1 MKHLFGQRGDGQEG
15 NWSLKVFHQCNECL
29 AGAHP
34 LPVEVSQPAQPQLH
48 DCLHL
53 LHQVSLL
60 HPWLFVQEVYTP
72 SPRCGRVLSKPGGAW
87 WCDRCRAPPA
97 RCSVCHAVVKGLFV
111 WCQVKYKLIV
121 YPTYNYQRIKKTWA
135 FLPLALLYAN
145 QLIAIFR
152 VVAMGAMF
160 FVCSNG
166 WRSRRVAL
174 LAAATNVSTIN
185 LSQAVKDFRVRQIV
199 VIWYRLLST
208 LAMTNVEMWLSVTWL
223 CSVPQCVKETELTN
237 GKCTL
242 RI

>member
-1 MKHLFGQRGDGQEG
+1 MNFANYSPNHDMFALVLISYYETPIWPNRG
-15 NWSLKVFHQCNECL
+15 WPRAKLVFESISPISHQCNNECV

-111 WCQVKYKLIV
+111 WCQVKYKPIV
-121 YPTYNYQRIKKTWA
+121 YPTYNYQRIKKLGA
-135 FLPLALLYAN
+135 VLP
-145 QLIAIFR
+145 
-152 VVAMGAMF
+152 
-160 FVCSNG
+160 
-166 WRSRRVAL
+166 
-174 LAAATNVSTIN
+174 
-185 LSQAVKDFRVRQIV
+185 
-199 VIWYRLLST
+199 
-208 LAMTNVEMWLSVTWL
+208 WL
-223 CSVPQCVKETELTN
+223 CFMQTS
-237 GKCTL
+237 
-242 RI
+242 